1 MRIFH
6 LADLHFGKSN
16 YGQSFLEDQRY
27 WIEQFLLLCDSQ
39 RPDAIVVAGDVY
51 DSTRPTGEAS
61 ALLSSFISGISERN
75 IPLFLIAGNHDNP
88 KMLEYAS
95 GILEKK
101 QIYIAGRIRREVSHV
116 TLDDPAGY
124 GPVTFWMMPFIFPE
138 AISRILE
145 RDDIRTYEEAM
156 RAILAEQGVDF
167 SSRNILIS
175 HQNVTCNGKEIDRG
189 GSESLV
195 GGVGQ
200 IDYSVYDGF
209 DYVALGHIHSGYH
222 VGRREVRYAG
232 TPLCYHFNEVN
243 NKEKGIIE
251 VTIYEKGKTVKTR
264 TIEITPLHKMRFFS
278 KTKQEIYDLLKYDDG
293 RGEYIGI
300 ELTDERLTPEIVT
313 YLRSLLESRGSL
325 LLSKTSLI
333 NGDLSVTSS
342 AEIKAV
348 KEKSME
354 DLFSDF
360 YRSKNGDEPP
370 TDDEYAL
377 MKFVAELQ
385 RNQRDGEDDKEDID
399 KIIGFAK
406 TLGGDK
412 K

>member
-6 LADLHFGKSN
+6 VADLHFGKSN
-16 YGQSFLEDQRY
+16 YGQSFVEDQRY
-27 WIEQFLLLCDSQ
+27 WIEQFLALCDSQ
-39 RPDAIVVAGDVY
+39 MPDAVVVAGDVY

-61 ALLSSFISGISERN
+61 DLLSSFISGISDRN

-95 GILEKK
+95 GILEKN
-101 QIYIAGRIRREVSHV
+101 QIHIAGRIRREVAHV
-116 TLDDPAGY
+116 TLDDPDGH
-124 GPVTFWMMPFIFPE
+124 GPITFWMVPFIFPE

-156 RAILAEQGVDF
+156 RALLAEQDIDF
-167 SSRNILIS
+167 STRNVLIS
-175 HQNVTCNGKEIDRG
+175 HQNVTCDGKEIEHG
-189 GSESLV
+189 GSESLI

-209 DYVALGHIHSGYH
+209 DYVALGHIHSGYP
-222 VGRREVRYAG
+222 VGRDEIRYAG
-232 TPLCYHFNEVN
+232 TPLCYHFNETN
-243 NKEKGIIE
+243 NKKKGVIE
-251 VTIYEKGKTVKTR
+251 VTLDEKGKVSTR
-264 TIEITPLHKMRFFS
+264 HLEIKPLHKMRFFS
-278 KTKQEIYDLLKYDDG
+278 KTKQEIYDLLKDDDG

-300 ELTDERLTPEIVT
+300 DITDERLTPEIMT
-313 YLRSLLESRGSL
+313 YIRSLIESRDSRV
-325 LLSKTSLI
+325 LSITSSKA
-333 NGDLSVTSS
+333 GDLSATVT
-342 AEIKAV
+342 AEVKAV
-348 KEKSME
+348 REKSME

-360 YRSKNGDEPP
+360 YRSKNGDVPP

-385 RNQRDGEDDKEDID
+385 RNQRDGGSAEDDID
-399 KIIGFAK
+399 KIIKFAK

>member
-16 YGQSFLEDQRY
+16 YGQSFVEDQRY
-27 WIEQFLLLCDSQ
+27 WVEQFLSLCDSQ

-61 ALLSSFISGISERN
+61 ALLSSFISGISDRN

-88 KMLEYAS
+88 KMLEYVS
-95 GILEKK
+95 GILKK
-101 QIYIAGRIRREVSHV
+101 NKIYIAGRISKEIAHF
-116 TLDDPAGY
+116 TLDNPDGH
-124 GPVTFWMMPFIFPE
+124 GPVTFWMVPFIFPE
-138 AISRILE
+138 AVSRILE
-145 RDDIRTYEEAM
+145 RDDIRGYEEAM
-156 RAILAEQGVDF
+156 KALLAEQNIDH
-167 SSRNILIS
+167 STRNVLIS
-175 HQNVTCNGKEIDRG
+175 HQNVTCNGEEVERG

-195 GGVGQ
+195 GGVGH

-222 VGRREVRYAG
+222 VGRPEVRYAG
-232 TPLCYHFNEVN
+232 TPLCYHFNEVKN
-243 NKEKGIIE
+243 NEKGVIE
-251 VTIYEKGKTVKTR
+251 VTLDEKGREITTR
-264 TIEITPLHKMRFFS
+264 TIGIKPLHKMRFIR
-278 KTKQEIYDLLKYDDG
+278 KTRQEIYDLLKDDPG
-293 RGEYIGI
+293 RAEYIGI
-300 ELTDERLTPEIVT
+300 DITDERLTPEIMT
-313 YLRSLLESRGSL
+313 YLRSLIESRDSL
-325 LLSKTSLI
+325 LLSI
-333 NGDLSVTSS
+333 TSS
-342 AEIKAV
+342 MAGEMSATVSAEVKAV

-360 YRSKNGDEPP
+360 YRSKNGDVPP

-377 MKFVAELQ
+377 MKFVAEIQ
-385 RNQRDGEDDKEDID
+385 RNQRDGGDGQDDID